1 MTYQTFKQ
9 QIRQSLQDAFG
20 SDVSIILQDILKNNN
35 THLDGLTVLTPGCN
49 ISPTIYLNDYFHAY
63 ENGRPIS
70 DICTEIRDIYQQNK
84 PAHSVDISFFT
95 CYEKVQSRIIFK
107 LINYERNKALLT
119 DVPHFRFL
127 DLAIVFNCL
136 IGIDP
141 DDISQSF
148 SEEKISCSPSASGS
162 SATILIHNHHLS
174 FWNITKDDL
183 YALACKNTPDL
194 QHYELRN
201 MSDVLKELLSDD
213 DSSAILAPPAPFP
226 MYVLSNH
233 TKLNG
238 SACILYQDLLKNFA
252 EHLRSDLYILPSSIH
267 EVLLPHRPILCYPPQ
282 TVPQIPVSSPIG
294 NSRKW
299 FRKSM
304 PHSFPQRIFSPTMY
318 IIIQGKA
325 AVLPCKL
332 FFKKVTVLPCKL
344 CHQTVVQLFIFCHRC
359 VPGEIL
365 THTVFYQYIPVIFM
379 LVKYG

>member
-9 QIRQSLQDAFG
+9 HIRQSLQDAFG

-119 DVPHFRFL
+119 DVHHFRFL

-233 TKLNG
+233 TKSLYPSKQHPRSSHHSRQFFCHTGRSSAILRKQSRRYPSAVLSGTLGNG
-238 SACILYQDLLKNFA
+238 SGSQCHTAFHRGYSLRPCILLFKGKQPYYHVN
-252 EHLRSDLYILPSSIH
+252 Y
-267 EVLLPHRPILCYPPQ
+267 
-282 TVPQIPVSSPIG
+282 
-294 NSRKW
+294 
-299 FRKSM
+299 
-304 PHSFPQRIFSPTMY
+304 FS
-318 IIIQGKA
+318 
-325 AVLPCKL
+325 
-332 FFKKVTVLPCKL
+332 KK
-344 CHQTVVQLFIFCHRC
+344 
-359 VPGEIL
+359 
-365 THTVFYQYIPVIFM
+365 
-379 LVKYG
+379 

>member
-162 SATILIHNHHLS
+162 STTILIHNHHLS

-252 EHLRSDLYILPSSIH
+252 EHLRSDLYILPSRHPRSSH
-267 EVLLPHRPILCYPPQ
+267 HSRQFFCHTGRSSAILRKQSRRYP
-282 TVPQIPVSSPIG
+282 S
-294 NSRKW
+294 
-299 FRKSM
+299 
-304 PHSFPQRIFSPTMY
+304 
-318 IIIQGKA
+318 
-325 AVLPCKL
+325 AVLSGTLGNGSGSQCHTAFHRGYSLRPCILL
-332 FFKKVTVLPCKL
+332 FKGKQPYYHVNYFSKK
-344 CHQTVVQLFIFCHRC
+344 
-359 VPGEIL
+359 
-365 THTVFYQYIPVIFM
+365 
-379 LVKYG
+379 

>member
-9 QIRQSLQDAFG
+9 QIRQSLQDSFG

-35 THLDGLTVLTPGCN
+35 THLDGLTVLIPGCN

-63 ENGRPIS
+63 ENGRSFS
-70 DICTEIRDIYQQNK
+70 DICTEIRTIYQHNK

-95 CYEKVQSRIIFK
+95 NYEKVQSRIIFK
-107 LINYERNKALLT
+107 LINYERNKTLLA

-136 IGIDP
+136 IGIYP

-148 SEEKISCSPSASGS
+148 SKENTSSPAASHGS

-213 DSSAILAPPAPFP
+213 ESSALLTPPAPFP
-226 MYVLSNH
+226 MYVLSNR

-252 EHLRSDLYILPSSIH
+252 ERLRSDLYILPSSIH
-267 EVLLPHRPILCYPPQ
+267 EVLI
-282 TVPQIPVSSPIG
+282 IPVNSFASSPDPLLSSENDFQDTSQQSYRELSEMVREVNATQLSTEDILSDHVYYF
-294 NSRKW
+294 SRE
-299 FRKSM
+299 S
-304 PHSFPQRIFSPTMY
+304 SRITM
-318 IIIQGKA
+318 
-325 AVLPCKL
+325 
-332 FFKKVTVLPCKL
+332 
-344 CHQTVVQLFIFCHRC
+344 
-359 VPGEIL
+359 
-365 THTVFYQYIPVIFM
+365 
-379 LVKYG
+379 

>member
-238 SACILYQDLLKNFA
+238 SACILYQDLLKDFA

-267 EVLLPHRPILCYPPQ
+267 EVLI
-282 TVPQIPVSSPIG
+282 IPVNSFATPADPLLSSA
-294 NSRKW
+294 NSPADTCQQSYRELSEMVQEVNATQLSTEDILSDHVYYYS
-299 FRKSM
+299 RES
-304 PHSFPQRIFSPTMY
+304 SRITM
-318 IIIQGKA
+318 
-325 AVLPCKL
+325 
-332 FFKKVTVLPCKL
+332 
-344 CHQTVVQLFIFCHRC
+344 
-359 VPGEIL
+359 
-365 THTVFYQYIPVIFM
+365 
-379 LVKYG
+379 

>member
-148 SEEKISCSPSASGS
+148 SEEKISCSPSASG
-162 SATILIHNHHLS
+162 
-174 FWNITKDDL
+174 
-183 YALACKNTPDL
+183 AL
-194 QHYELRN
+194 
-201 MSDVLKELLSDD
+201 
-213 DSSAILAPPAPFP
+213 
-226 MYVLSNH
+226 
-233 TKLNG
+233 
-238 SACILYQDLLKNFA
+238 
-252 EHLRSDLYILPSSIH
+252 LRS
-267 EVLLPHRPILCYPPQ
+267 
-282 TVPQIPVSSPIG
+282 
-294 NSRKW
+294 
-299 FRKSM
+299 
-304 PHSFPQRIFSPTMY
+304 
-318 IIIQGKA
+318 
-325 AVLPCKL
+325 
-332 FFKKVTVLPCKL
+332 
-344 CHQTVVQLFIFCHRC
+344 
-359 VPGEIL
+359 
-365 THTVFYQYIPVIFM
+365 
-379 LVKYG
+379 